1 MQLFRIDVY
10 EDFPSKN
17 IKKILD
23 IIHYNAVECFKVPS
37 RDRYQI
43 ITRHKS
49 DEIIFEDTG
58 LGFERT
64 KNIISIQIFSRKRKK
79 EMKLDFYKKVV
90 EDLNKE
96 LNINRTDIMFSFFEN
111 SDEDWSFANGEAQ
124 FIIGELK

>member
-1 MQLFRIDVY
+1 MPLFRIDVY

-49 DEIIFEDTG
+49 DEIILEDTG

-111 SDEDWSFANGEAQ
+111 SDEDWSFGNGEAQ